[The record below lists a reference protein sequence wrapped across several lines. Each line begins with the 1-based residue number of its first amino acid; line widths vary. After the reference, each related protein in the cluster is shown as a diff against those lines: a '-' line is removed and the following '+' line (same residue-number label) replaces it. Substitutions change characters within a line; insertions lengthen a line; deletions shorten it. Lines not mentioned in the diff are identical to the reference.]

1 MRISFAAA
9 CLRPSFTASPIVFPR
24 CLAARRAGAALP
36 LVGAR
41 FASGA
46 AASGA
51 AAQKQPRPSK
61 AADILALNQKL
72 LDYIS
77 AGDWA
82 GYASLCCPR
91 LTCFEPE
98 ARGALVEG
106 LPFHK
111 IYYDRP
117 APGETKV
124 STMSA
129 PHVRFLAKGA
139 VALVNYVRLV
149 QGWSEGK
156 GHATARVEETRVW
169 ERAGSSWLLVHFHKS
184 DLEKK

>member
-1 MRISFAAA
+1 MRRSFAASA
-9 CLRPSFTASPIVFPR
+9 GLRPTFGAAPVVFPR
-24 CLAARRAGAALP
+24 CLAACRAGATSP
-36 LVGAR
+36 PGVR
-41 FASGA
+41 FT
-46 AASGA
+46 SGA
-51 AAQKQPRPSK
+51 AAQKLLPRPSK
-61 AADILALNQKL
+61 TAEILALNQKL

-169 ERAGSSWLLVHFHKS
+169 ERSGSSWLLVHFHKS